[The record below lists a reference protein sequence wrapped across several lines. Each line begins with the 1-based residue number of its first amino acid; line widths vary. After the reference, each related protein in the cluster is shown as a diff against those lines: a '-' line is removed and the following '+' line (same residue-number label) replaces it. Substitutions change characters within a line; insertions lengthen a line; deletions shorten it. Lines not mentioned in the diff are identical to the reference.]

1 MVKWLVDPS
10 DHHPDDEERLRTGIK
25 VEDGNNEATSGDD
38 DDEDDTGGDEDDEEP
53 LDGAAVGATRAP
65 QRKARKEKSA
75 EQKETERKVAEAQ
88 QQVKNS
94 WFEAAEV
101 TLDVPAFDPG
111 NGKQGIR
118 KETPDNKPPTASEGI
133 FYMFLNLVPVLTF
146 WQPLR
151 KKWQGVR

>member
-94 WFEAAEV
+94 
-101 TLDVPAFDPG
+101 
-111 NGKQGIR
+111 
-118 KETPDNKPPTASEGI
+118 
-133 FYMFLNLVPVLTF
+133 
-146 WQPLR
+146 
-151 KKWQGVR
+151 